1 MQGIQ
6 GSTVGLYVPRQ
17 HGEHQVFYG
26 DVPSIIHD
34 YFNDGVPAAFIS
46 ASSPISFMALSF
58 SRPSLISVASLY
70 LRLSGLSST
79 ICVSS
84 QTQKML
90 SINNL

>member
-1 MQGIQ
+1 MRVFD
-6 GSTVGLYVPRQ
+6 S
-17 HGEHQVFYG
+17 EHQVFYG

-34 YFNDGVPAAFIS
+34 YFNDAGVPAAFIS

-84 QTQKML
+84 QTQKDAFHK
-90 SINNL
+90 